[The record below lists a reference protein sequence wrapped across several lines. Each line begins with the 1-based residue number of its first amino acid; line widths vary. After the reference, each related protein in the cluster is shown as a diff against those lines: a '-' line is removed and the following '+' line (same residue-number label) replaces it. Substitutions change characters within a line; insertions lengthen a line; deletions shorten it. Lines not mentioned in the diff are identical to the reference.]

1 MKSVTAFAPASV
13 GNLTVGFD
21 VLGMALPSPG
31 DKVSATLND
40 LGEVRIVDI
49 YGDQGKLPREAAKN
63 TAGFAVQLLL
73 KAMGSQQGIDLAIT
87 KGISLGSG
95 MGSSAASAVA
105 ALYAA
110 NEILDKP
117 FTKKELCGFSIE
129 AEGIASGHP
138 HGDNTIPSM
147 MGGIV
152 LMNYEDDLSIIEL
165 PVPEKLWCGVLDPD
179 LQIFTK
185 EARGVLPKS
194 YSQSDMVTQIARM
207 GTFVHSLYAEDYDLL
222 VKGLRDLVAEPYRA
236 KLLPHFELVKNAA
249 LAKGAISCGV
259 SGSGPAIYMFALSRN
274 EVESALNASQ
284 SVFMEN
290 GVNCAFHLGKVNQQG
305 AQIL

>member
-1 MKSVTAFAPASV
+1 MSSVTSFAPASV

-31 DKVSATLND
+31 DKVTATLND
-40 LGEVRIVDI
+40 LNEVRITNID
-49 YGDQGKLPREAAKN
+49 GDQGKLPREAEKN

-73 KAMGSQQGIDLAIT
+73 KAMDSNQGIDLEII

-110 NEILDKP
+110 NEVLGKP
-117 FTKKELCGFSIE
+117 FTKKELCAFSIE

-152 LMNYEDDLSIIEL
+152 LMNYEDELSVIEL
-165 PVPEKLWCGVLDPD
+165 PVPDNLWCGVLDPD

-185 EARGVLPKS
+185 EARSVLPKS
-194 YSQSDMVTQIARM
+194 YSQGDVVTQVGRM
-207 GTFVHSLYAEDYDLL
+207 GTFITGLFKEDYDLL

-236 KLLPHFELVKNAA
+236 KLLPHFEAVKSAA
-249 LAKGAISCGV
+249 LSKGAISCGI
-259 SGSGPAIYMFALSRN
+259 SGSGPAIYMFALSKN
-274 EVESALNASQ
+274 DLEPALNASQ

-290 GVNCAFHLGKVNQQG
+290 GINCAFHLGKVNQQG
-305 AQIL
+305 AITL